1 MMKTP
6 FILKYDVSVFTPNQE
21 IKVTTEAALKCTLIG
36 HFFQVIDTRCE
47 RGPFA
52 AVVYKQ

>member
-1 MMKTP
+1 MKTS
-6 FILKYDVSVFTPNQE
+6 FILKYDITVFTPNQE
-21 IKVTTEAALKCTLIG
+21 IKVTTEAALKCTLG
-36 HFFQVIDTRCE
+36 HFLQVIDTRCE

>member
-6 FILKYDVSVFTPNQE
+6 FILNYDVTVFTPNQG
-21 IKVTTEAALKCTLIG
+21 IKVTTEAALKCTLVG
-36 HFFQVIDTRCE
+36 HFLQVTDTGCE
-47 RGPFA
+47 CGPVA